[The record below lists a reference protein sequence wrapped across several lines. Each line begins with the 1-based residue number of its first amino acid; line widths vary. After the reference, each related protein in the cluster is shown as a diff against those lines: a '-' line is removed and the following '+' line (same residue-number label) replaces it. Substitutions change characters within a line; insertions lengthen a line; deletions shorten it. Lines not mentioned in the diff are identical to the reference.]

1 MKKRS
6 VIIIIILGTILCL
19 ALAPLASVI
28 TPIVLIIFGSL
39 IVYKLDRVLEEL
51 KNKNQGGAITH
62 PLSMIFPTY
71 SVPEL
76 KRKARFRNE
85 RDVSITSTKA
95 GNCHV
100 FCFVLRK
107 PRFHQT
113 KKQPAVERR
122 KAFLLV
128 KETAGPT
135 NGFREPPWMKW
146 SGNAH
151 SSVCAA

>member
-19 ALAPLASVI
+19 SLAPLASVI

-51 KNKNQGGAITH
+51 KNKNSGGAITH

-85 RDVSITSTKA
+85 GEKCVNHFYGNRRLPCFLFRFAETQVSSNEETTS
-95 GNCHV
+95 
-100 FCFVLRK
+100 
-107 PRFHQT
+107 
-113 KKQPAVERR
+113 
-122 KAFLLV
+122 
-128 KETAGPT
+128 
-135 NGFREPPWMKW
+135 
-146 SGNAH
+146 S
-151 SSVCAA
+151 

>member
-6 VIIIIILGTILCL
+6 VIIIIILGSILCL
-19 ALAPLASVI
+19 SLAPLASVI

-39 IVYKLDRVLEEL
+39 IVYKLDRILEEL
-51 KNKNQGGAITH
+51 KNKNQGCNLA
-62 PLSMIFPTY
+62 PSFYEFPIQFI
-71 SVPEL
+71 PKL

-107 PRFHQT
+107 SMFHQT